1 VSARPARVALRRSG
15 VIEGVL
21 LPAWGSER
29 GRSTS
34 VTQVVGILLVVLA
47 GAAAQREGRRATVT
61 CDPAGTEL
69 GAVT

>member
-1 VSARPARVALRRSG
+1 

-34 VTQVVGILLVVLA
+34 VAQLVGILLVVLA
-47 GAAAQREGRRATVT
+47 GAAAQSEGRRATAT
-61 CDPAGTEL
+61 CDPAQSWL